1 MVLKRSSACGFPF
14 CTDLFLV
21 QSKIGLNFETFP
33 DFVKVYYLFAY
44 GLFKKVTIMFKAWP
58 PTPWAGHSF
67 PIRHHF
73 AIASGR
79 TTKGR
84 HT

>member
-1 MVLKRSSACGFPF
+1 MIKHI
-14 CTDLFLV
+14 V
-21 QSKIGLNFETFP
+21 QFSILCSVSQVIIPGVYTVATNFI
-33 DFVKVYYLFAY
+33 KVNYLFAY